1 MTKEEPIMSST
12 KGPSAELVLAAI
24 DRAVVQSVRPVAMC
38 PAAHR
43 RSSGAQPQ
51 IRRMADRPSP
61 SADPRGGRSREAGE
75 AQRCGRLGAHILRP
89 QASRSQRSS
98 GRAARVAESPQHR
111 LWSDSRR
118 LADQE
123 IDRIRHELA
132 GALGDG
138 TRLLREAAVPAAT
151 WLELAQRLSCAAER
165 LGAVVY
171 CVADWPEP
179 GEDGPD
185 PSRGPRLR
193 RLARFG
199 KQP

>member
-1 MTKEEPIMSST
+1 MSSSEEAPT
-12 KGPSAELVLAAI
+12 AELVLAAI
-24 DRAVVQSVRPVAMC
+24 DRAVVQSVRPVSDVSGGAI
-38 PAAHR
+38 ADHLALSR
-43 RSSGAQPQ
+43 KSGAWR
-51 IRRMADRPSP
+51 IARRHLLTLVV
-61 SADPRGGRSREAGE
+61 E
-75 AQRCGRLGAHILRP
+75 GAVRQGKRNGVVVWGLT
-89 QASRSQRSS
+89 SS
-98 GRAARVAESPQHR
+98 GRRRLARSVRPGERPELPESPQHR